1 MSFNPI
7 LAAVKNIVLFASGS
21 GTNVQNII
29 DFFNKDTGVHVAAVF
44 CNNPKAFVIQRCQ
57 TAGVP
62 CIIFNRDDFYTS
74 RRVLELVKAFNADL
88 VVLAGFLWLVPEY
101 LVDEY
106 PQRILNIHPAL
117 LPDFGGKGMY
127 GMYVHE
133 AVIAANKSVSGIT
146 IHVVDKMYDEGKT
159 VFQAETNITKE
170 DTAQSLANKIHELEQ
185 KHFPQVIKEYLVSEL
200 G

>member
-1 MSFNPI
+1 M
-7 LAAVKNIVLFASGS
+7 VKNVAIFASGS
-21 GTNVQNII
+21 GSNAENICKYFKNSSDIAVVLIGTNNENADVVKRAKNLEIPL
-29 DFFNKDTGVHVAAVF
+29 FVF
-44 CNNPKAFVIQRCQ
+44 TKSELENFSELQ
-57 TAGVP
+57 
-62 CIIFNRDDFYTS
+62 S
-74 RRVLELVKAFNADL
+74 VLEKSKVDFI
-88 VVLAGFLWLVPEY
+88 VLAGFLLKIPEKM
-101 LVDEY
+101 VEIY
-106 PQRILNIHPAL
+106 PDKIVNIHPAL
-117 LPDFGGKGMY
+117 LPKYGGKGMY

-146 IHVVDKMYDEGKT
+146 IHVVDKKYDEGKT